1 MLLFLLH
8 FELVLNW
15 ALLTGCKAT
24 GGCYSIISQY
34 RTVSHHDFHVLT
46 KLVWRPAASAL
57 SSKWEQ
63 VAGQTGMLGGC
74 ARTTWTMFVEQ
85 SIRQMFNLLF
95 VGEKLWIVLKACP
108 ISHHLFIVCPHP
120 LISSWAPGLHFAAH
134 ELPTSFNAFIFT
146 DKREGQE
153 ELPTPLGQSRSF
165 DAGLLNPRLPIKSL
179 QCLVVSNWFFRS
191 FVIYSTCMAVW
202 YVITSGAGWQMQSW
216 DSLCPP

>member
-1 MLLFLLH
+1 MWSEEPCLFSRQNNIGDEGNQEGAIKEKRGKNLQVLLFLLH

-24 GGCYSIISQY
+24 GACYSIISQY
-34 RTVSHHDFHVLT
+34 RTVSHHDFHALT

-120 LISSWAPGLHFAAH
+120 LISS
-134 ELPTSFNAFIFT
+134 
-146 DKREGQE
+146 
-153 ELPTPLGQSRSF
+153 
-165 DAGLLNPRLPIKSL
+165 
-179 QCLVVSNWFFRS
+179 
-191 FVIYSTCMAVW
+191 
-202 YVITSGAGWQMQSW
+202 
-216 DSLCPP
+216 